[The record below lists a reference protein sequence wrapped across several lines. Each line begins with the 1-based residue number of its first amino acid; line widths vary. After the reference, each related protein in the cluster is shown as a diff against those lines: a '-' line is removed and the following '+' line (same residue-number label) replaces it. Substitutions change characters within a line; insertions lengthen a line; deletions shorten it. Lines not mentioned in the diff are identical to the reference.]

1 MTYTTPVFLL
11 AFLPAAYAV
20 WWFSP
25 ARFRG
30 YVLLAAS
37 LVFYWFCSGRMTLAF
52 VLTGLLVWAA
62 GLQMERTGNAGRRQ
76 CILASAVILLTAL
89 LLIFKYS
96 VFFETALR
104 TVFHFREAS
113 GMEPL
118 LVPAGISFYTL
129 NAIGYLADLYYG
141 RAKAMHNPARLLLWL
156 SFFPQ
161 IIEGP
166 FVRCNE
172 TSAALWN
179 SERPD
184 YQHRIMA
191 FQLICWGL
199 FKKRVLADRAEI
211 FTRTVFAASGS
222 SSGMMLLIAALLY
235 TLQLYADFSGCID
248 IARGAAEL
256 FGVRLPPNFQ
266 QPFSARSVAEFWR
279 RWHMS
284 LGAWTRDYVFYPLL
298 LSRPMQKFCL
308 RLQNRNWAG
317 LARIAPLITA
327 LFAAWMVTGLWHG
340 IGFKYFVYGMY
351 YFLLSAAGIL
361 LETPA
366 ARFCAAVKL
375 NRDTP
380 FWYGIQRIRTFGFVL
395 IGMIL
400 FRVNRLSDYPVI
412 LVRICTDLHIKD
424 LFRAGTL
431 LNAGLDRGDWLVL
444 AAGFAVLA
452 AAGHLQMR
460 TAVRSALARRPAAV
474 QWGVELLLLLAVVV
488 FGAYGHGYLP
498 VSPIYGQ
505 F

>member
-1 MTYTTPVFLL
+1 
-11 AFLPAAYAV
+11 
-20 WWFSP
+20 
-25 ARFRG
+25 
-30 YVLLAAS
+30 
-37 LVFYWFCSGRMTLAF
+37 
-52 VLTGLLVWAA
+52 
-62 GLQMERTGNAGRRQ
+62 
-76 CILASAVILLTAL
+76 
-89 LLIFKYS
+89 
-96 VFFETALR
+96 
-104 TVFHFREAS
+104 
-113 GMEPL
+113 
-118 LVPAGISFYTL
+118 
-129 NAIGYLADLYYG
+129 
-141 RAKAMHNPARLLLWL
+141 
-156 SFFPQ
+156 
-161 IIEGP
+161 
-166 FVRCNE
+166 
-172 TSAALWN
+172 
-179 SERPD
+179 
-184 YQHRIMA
+184 
-191 FQLICWGL
+191 
-199 FKKRVLADRAEI
+199 
-211 FTRTVFAASGS
+211 
-222 SSGMMLLIAALLY
+222 
-235 TLQLYADFSGCID
+235 
-248 IARGAAEL
+248 
-256 FGVRLPPNFQ
+256 
-266 QPFSARSVAEFWR
+266 
-279 RWHMS
+279 MS